1 MIGFVG
7 GVLFDKLGP
16 GYLAAWTSW
25 GSNMV
30 GATGSGYPACI
41 GGLGMTLGYCL
52 LGIAVSA
59 NISYFGLPG
68 SSVFLTQPCQNLDE
82 ISQREERWER

>member
-1 MIGFVG
+1 
-7 GVLFDKLGP
+7 
-16 GYLAAWTSW
+16 
-25 GSNMV
+25 
-30 GATGSGYPACI
+30 
-41 GGLGMTLGYCL
+41 MTLGYCL

-68 SSVFLTQPCQNLDE
+68 SLVFLTQPCQNLDE